1 MLVAVT
7 FSAQSKWSF
16 FGEYTRDDSPPYRDL
31 TIVAGVAMLFYSN
44 FQRDVAVQQGLKTTP
59 SLMTAGIGV
68 SYRIDRHN
76 IWQEEPQNIEVNKQ
90 KRAARK
96 NDKSESKKV
105 RKAAKRTG
113 KGLKKLDRKQKK
125 IERKIKRIK

>member
-1 MLVAVT
+1 VA
-7 FSAQSKWSF
+7 
-16 FGEYTRDDSPPYRDL
+16 Y
-31 TIVAGVAMLFYSN
+31 LFNSN
-44 FQRDVAVQQGLKTTP
+44 FQLDVAVQQSLKTTP

-68 SYRIDRHN
+68 SYRVDRHN
-76 IWQEEPQNIEVNKQ
+76 IWKEEPQSIEENKQ

-96 NDKSESKKV
+96 NDKTENKKV

-113 KGLKKLDRKQKK
+113 RGLKKLDRKQKK

>member
-1 MLVAVT
+1 MLGTVT
-7 FSAQSKWSF
+7 YSTQSKWSF
-16 FGEYTRDDSPPYRDL
+16 FGEYTLDDSPLYRDL
-31 TIVAGVAMLFYSN
+31 TIGAGIAYLFNSN
-44 FQRDVAVQQGLKTTP
+44 FQLDVAVQQSLKTTP
-59 SLMTAGIGV
+59 SLMTVGIGV

-76 IWQEEPQNIEVNKQ
+76 IWQEEPQNIEINKQ

-96 NDKSESKKV
+96 IDKSESKKV